1 MSSADL
7 VAPWNPGPG
16 PRGDGVQGG
25 GSAEEETTSVDS
37 IPPSLPVIQPAEP
50 SVRARRGRPVVP
62 GASPSAVGSYRYYES
77 APLRAVE
84 NPFTGAID
92 VPRSDDLFEQQ
103 FIALGLPATDH
114 AWSVQNRIDEGALR
128 RVHDVH
134 FLRSLPAAELTSRGI
149 HRRRYDR
156 LGRPNSGLSPAEHAC
171 RQEELATLVRAL
183 DSSPDVRAHFAR
195 MSDQDFTV
203 YQTAILEDYIGQAAA
218 QPSHAVFFFDLLP
231 TEQGKKDWLDFS
243 PNNFTVGPLVAEC
256 RYTAIRLA
264 NESRRRGRI
273 AFGLV
278 VPYSN
283 TVANVLYRGGQPQD
297 GAVHLGNYVRRVT
310 RIGPP
315 LLQVALGYSQGSTA
329 ILLYCRQRGGGDG
342 LRAAVALAPM
352 GGNDGQGATGMLLG
366 ELGQGPD
373 RPGVPT
379 LAITHDQDRVAGIY
393 RDNVLAGAMSYNFSR
408 RTVLNIHDGIHHTGN
423 QSCPELGTKG
433 YPLNEIIPLALR
445 LIYEDLGHGPH
456 HPPIERNWSWEI
468 PDFCGGT
475 VDHLLTSRRVDGAIS
490 EGAAE
495 EALRLLTEHDVPEDE
510 DKEELRH
517 RLGRLDPEQRTRLLA
532 ALPTAT
538 KRTER
543 YRRLVAALG
552 PEGLLPYVSRLLSYT
567 LFDWKVREYE
577 VIEVRRVLMALPP
590 ALREDLLDRLGDKQR
605 ARLGRKLLRLPPET

>member
-7 VAPWNPGPG
+7 VASWNPEPG
-16 PRGDGVQGG
+16 PRGDGLHGG
-25 GSAEEETTSVDS
+25 GSAEEETASVDS
-37 IPPSLPVIQPAEP
+37 LPPPLPVVEP
-50 SVRARRGRPVVP
+50 TGPSAKARRVRPAVP
-62 GASPSAVGSYRYYES
+62 GASPSAVGSYRYYQS
-77 APLRAVE
+77 APLRTVE
-84 NPFTGAID
+84 NPFTGVID

-128 RVHDVH
+128 RVHDAH
-134 FLRSLPAAELTSRGI
+134 FLRSLPSAELTARGI

-171 RQEELATLVRAL
+171 RQEELAALVRAL
-183 DSSPDVRAHFAR
+183 DSSPDVQAHFAR
-195 MSDQDFTV
+195 MSEEDFTA
-203 YQTAILEDYIGQAAA
+203 YQTAILDDYITQAAA
-218 QPSHAVFFFDLLP
+218 QAPRAVFFFDLLP

-264 NESRRRGRI
+264 NESRRRGRN

-283 TVANVLYRGGQPQD
+283 TVANVLYRGGQPED
-297 GAVHLGNYVRRVT
+297 GALHLGNYVRRVA
-310 RIGPP
+310 RAESP

-366 ELGQGPD
+366 ELGQGPE

-379 LAITHDQDRVAGIY
+379 LAITHEKDKVAGIY

-408 RTVLNIHDGIHHTGN
+408 RTVLNIHGGIHHSGN

-445 LIYEDLGHGPH
+445 LIYEDLGRGPH
-456 HPPIERNWSWEI
+456 HPPVEHDWSQEI

-475 VDHLLTSRRVDGAIS
+475 VDHLLTSHRFDGAIS

-495 EALRLLTEHDVPEDE
+495 EALRLLTEHNTAEA
-510 DKEELRH
+510 ELRH
-517 RLGRLDPEQRTRLLA
+517 QLDRLDPAQRARLLA
-532 ALPTAT
+532 ALPAAT
-538 KRTER
+538 KKTER
-543 YRRLVAALG
+543 YRRLVTALG
-552 PEGLLPYVSRLLSYT
+552 PEGLLPYLSRLLSYT

-590 ALREDLLDRLGDKQR
+590 GPREDLLGRLGDRQR
-605 ARLGRKLLRLPPET
+605 ARLDRKLLRMPPEKA